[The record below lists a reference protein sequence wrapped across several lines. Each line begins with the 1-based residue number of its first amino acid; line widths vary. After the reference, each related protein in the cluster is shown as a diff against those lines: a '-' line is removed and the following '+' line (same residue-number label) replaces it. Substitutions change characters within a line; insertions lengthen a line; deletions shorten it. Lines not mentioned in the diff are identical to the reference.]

1 MMKTK
6 LTFMIP
12 LILMGI
18 SYTAIAQKTAK
29 LIPEKSSITISGT
42 STLHDWEEQ
51 VQNFNV
57 DLTVDFQDNKITRI
71 DNVDLVCRSSS
82 ITSDYNLMT
91 SKTLDALRAEQHPE
105 ITFDMISIEKLTV
118 QDHNFSGVLT
128 GNLSMAGVTRR
139 IQVEFTGSNG
149 GNIITIKGSKQI
161 DMPDF
166 NIEPPTAIM
175 GTLKTGE
182 IVVVSFNLKFLLS

>member
-1 MMKTK
+1 MIKTN

-18 SYTAIAQKTAK
+18 SGITTAQEKAK
-29 LIPEKSSITISGT
+29 LLPEKSSITISGT
-42 STLHDWEEQ
+42 STLHDWEEK

-57 DLTVDFQDNKITRI
+57 NLTLDFHDNKITEI
-71 DNVDLVCRSSS
+71 HNVDLVCQSTS
-82 ITSDYNLMT
+82 ITSDYDIMT
-91 SKTLDALRAEQHPE
+91 NKTHNALRAEQHPE
-105 ITFDMISIEKLTV
+105 ITFDMITIEKLTF

-128 GNLSMAGVTRR
+128 GNLSMAGVTKR
-139 IQVEFTGSNG
+139 IRVEFNGSNG

-161 DMPDF
+161 RMSDF

-175 GTLKTGE
+175 GTIKTGE
-182 IVVVSFNLKFLLS
+182 TVIVSFDLKFLVS